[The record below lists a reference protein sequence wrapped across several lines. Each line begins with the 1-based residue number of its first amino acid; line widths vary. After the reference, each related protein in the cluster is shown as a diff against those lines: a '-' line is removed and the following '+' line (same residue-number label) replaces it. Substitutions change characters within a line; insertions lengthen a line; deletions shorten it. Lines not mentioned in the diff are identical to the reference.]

1 MQHLGDR
8 RRPPARVVQPQRHAG
23 RGATGASARNHRR
36 LRPRRDPPF
45 NQDDEHHPPAKV
57 VELKRRVRA
66 ADALLFLTP
75 EYNYSIPGVLE
86 NAIDWASRPYG
97 DENARCDAACLAQ
110 QKTRKPL
117 V

>member
-1 MQHLGDR
+1 MGIVGGLR
-8 RRPPARVVQPQRHAG
+8 RESYNRSAMRAAVQLVPPR
-23 RGATGASARNHRR
+23 ATIDVFDLDGI
-36 LRPRRDPPF
+36 PPF
-45 NQDDEHHPPAKV
+45 NQDYEHHPPAKV